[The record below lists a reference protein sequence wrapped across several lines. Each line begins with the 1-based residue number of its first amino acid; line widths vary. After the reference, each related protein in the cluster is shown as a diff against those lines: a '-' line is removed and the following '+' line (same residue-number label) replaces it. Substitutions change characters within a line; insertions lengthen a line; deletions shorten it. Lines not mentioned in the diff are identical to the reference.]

1 MPRTMGKLGM
11 LPSSISSDPIQPPT
25 PWTGTKRQGYSNS
38 EIDIPS
44 SPPAAYTATRLASM
58 ALSVPALSRPYENVA
73 LPATVSYAVSNTPEG
88 DAASSDF
95 KRSIASDGLL
105 SLMRQQD
112 S

>member
-44 SPPAAYTATRLASM
+44 SPRLASM